1 MKTLKRPMM
10 WCIFFGMRTPKTM
23 FPSVR
28 HTNTQIRDGM
38 LKEGKRWFG
47 HNSIICMIYISLSQG
62 QQNILNVHNH
72 HQIIIITDKI
82 KSVVFIL
89 PRVLTSSTGR
99 AGAAMVFWGWG
110 GVPGVPGVLGVSRR
124 PRPNQRCHLHLWCRY
139 FVNWHNLLTYKICR
153 FGDFH
158 WPEQLIQHKQRI
170 NILDLQDLLIRRF
183 SLTRLVDSSQ
193 TQNQHSR
200 LTRFVD
206 SEIFIDQNSWFYTNR
221 ESTF

>member
-1 MKTLKRPMM
+1 MGNSFGSLSVLCQAKKTEISIPNPLISTTDLSTMKTLKRPMM
-10 WCIFFGMRTPKTM
+10 WCIFFVKRTPKTM

-47 HNSIICMIYISLSQG
+47 HNSIICMIYISFSQS

-89 PRVLTSSTGR
+89 PRVLTSSTG
-99 AGAAMVFWGWG
+99 AGQQWYFG
-110 GVPGVPGVLGVSRR
+110 GGAGYQEYKETKTKSAV
-124 PRPNQRCHLHLWCRY
+124 
-139 FVNWHNLLTYKICR
+139 LLTSLVSLFC
-153 FGDFH
+153 
-158 WPEQLIQHKQRI
+158 QLTQFV
-170 NILDLQDLLIRRF
+170 DLQDLLIRRF
-183 SLTRLVDSSQ
+183 SLTRTVDSTQ
-193 TQNQHSR
+193 TENQHSR

-206 SEIFIDQNSWFYTNR
+206 SEIFIDQISWFYTNT

>member
-89 PRVLTSSTGR
+89 PRVFWPLPRGG
-99 AGAAMVFWGWG
+99 AGQQWY
-110 GVPGVPGVLGVSRR
+110 LGVGRGTRSTRSTR
-124 PRPNQRCHLHLWCRY
+124 SIKETKTKSAVLPTSLVSLFCQLTQ
-139 FVNWHNLLTYKICR
+139 FV
-153 FGDFH
+153 
-158 WPEQLIQHKQRI
+158 
-170 NILDLQDLLIRRF
+170 DLQDLSIRRF
-183 SLTRLVDSSQ
+183 SLTRTVDSTQ
-193 TQNQHSR
+193 TENQHSR
-200 LTRFVD
+200 LTRLVD
-206 SEIFIDQNSWFYTNR
+206 SEIFIDQISWFYTNT